1 MIPEQVKNYSPDSV
15 KKIFLQNPST
25 IMAEFNEMQTQ
36 FLAIRYKMN
45 GNIESSNIL
54 TLLGKGL
61 HLEILR
67 IREKIL
73 NFHTL
78 AMY

>member
-45 GNIESSNIL
+45 GKQLSRMR
-54 TLLGKGL
+54 
-61 HLEILR
+61 HL
-67 IREKIL
+67 
-73 NFHTL
+73 
-78 AMY
+78 